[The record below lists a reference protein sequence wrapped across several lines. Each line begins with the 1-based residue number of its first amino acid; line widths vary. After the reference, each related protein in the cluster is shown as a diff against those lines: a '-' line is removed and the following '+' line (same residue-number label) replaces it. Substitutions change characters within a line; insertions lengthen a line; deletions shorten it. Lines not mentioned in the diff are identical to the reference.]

1 MILTRGSYP
10 WGPWRGA
17 LSEMD
22 RLRREMGRVMGS
34 FSATPEGSWE
44 PGVFPPVNVKEDAD
58 HYLLSAELPGVKPED
73 LEISVKGKQVSL
85 QGERKSRELPEGAR
99 YHRRERNQAGFSRLV
114 GLPSEVD
121 ADKVEARLE
130 NGVLHVKLPKAEAAK
145 PRKISVSA
153 S

>member
-1 MILTRGSYP
+1 MFLARGSYP
-10 WGPWRGA
+10 LGSWRGA
-17 LSEMD
+17 LNEMD

-34 FSATPEGSWE
+34 FPATPEGSWE
-44 PGVFPPVNVKEDAD
+44 SSVFPLVNVKEDAD
-58 HYLLSAELPGVKPED
+58 NYLLSAELPGVTPED

-85 QGERKSRELPEGAR
+85 QGERNSGQPPEDVR
-99 YHRRERNQAGFSRLV
+99 YHRRERNQAGFSRLI

-121 ADKVEARLE
+121 AGKVDARLE

-145 PRKISVSA
+145 PRKIAVSA